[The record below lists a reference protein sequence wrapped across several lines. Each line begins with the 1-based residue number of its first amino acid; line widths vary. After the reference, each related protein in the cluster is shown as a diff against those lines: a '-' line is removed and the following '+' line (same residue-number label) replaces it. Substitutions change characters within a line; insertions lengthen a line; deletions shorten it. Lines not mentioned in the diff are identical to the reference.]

1 MHANVKVFTH
11 IGLQQESLSRHAH
24 QACDEPRS
32 SPRMTGDLLQLR
44 DEGLFCPAGDF
55 WIDPWRPVP
64 RAVVTHA
71 HADHARAGMG
81 SYFAAA
87 EGLELLRLRVG
98 ADAHIEPLAY
108 GETRQFGTAQ
118 VSLHPAGHIRGS
130 SQVRVSVGAEDWVVP
145 GDFKRQPDPT
155 CSPFEVVQCDALITE
170 ATFAYPVYRWP
181 PTRQVAEQIVAWW
194 QRCAERG
201 TTALLLCYALGKA
214 QRLLAELRPLIKSP
228 VLLHGAMAG
237 LTDLYRDAG
246 VAMAPTEAVG
256 DKRGADLAGRLALA
270 PPSAFGSPWMRRFD
284 KVETAFGSGWM
295 QVRGHRRRRGHDRGF
310 VLSDHA
316 DWFDLLRTVEE
327 TGARRVLATHG
338 QQEVLARRLTELGI
352 ESSVLRMQYGGDD

>member
-1 MHANVKVFTH
+1 
-11 IGLQQESLSRHAH
+11 
-24 QACDEPRS
+24 
-32 SPRMTGDLLQLR
+32 MTKDLLQLR
-44 DEGLFCPAGDF
+44 AEGLYCPAGDF
-55 WIDPWRPVP
+55 WVDPWRPVA
-64 RAVVTHA
+64 RAVITHA
-71 HADHARAGMG
+71 HADHARPGMG
-81 SYFAAA
+81 SYLAAS
-87 EGLELLRLRVG
+87 EGLELLQLRVG
-98 ADAHIEPLAY
+98 ADARIEPVAY
-108 GETRQFGTAQ
+108 GEPRRFGAAE

-130 SQVRVSVGAEDWVVP
+130 SQVRIAVGDEVWVVS

-155 CSPFEVVQCDALITE
+155 CSPFEVVRCDALITE

-181 PTRQVAEQIVAWW
+181 PTEQVAEEIRNWW
-194 QRCAERG
+194 QRCADRG
-201 TTALLLCYALGKA
+201 ATALLLCYALGKA
-214 QRLLAELRPLIKSP
+214 QRLLAELGRLTDDV

-256 DKRGADLAGRLALA
+256 DKRGAELAGRLVLA

-284 KVETAFGSGWM
+284 KVETAFASGWM

-327 TGARRVLATHG
+327 SGARRVLATHG
-338 QQEVLARRLTELGI
+338 QQEVLARRLTELGV
-352 ESSVLRMQYGGDD
+352 EASVLCTQYGDED